1 MSPLAAGTL
10 AVVVIVL
17 VAIAGGVWFRARPS
31 ALDRFYKPPSDEVV
45 AAADRG
51 EIFREETIDN
61 GGTGAVAYRVL
72 YRTLGLDGEPIAASG
87 FVAWPSAD
95 APEGGYPIVA
105 FGHSTVGLADE
116 CAPSRG
122 GFGIVNRSQVIA
134 FLEAGYA
141 VASTDYPGLGP
152 PGPHPYLA
160 GETSGNSVID
170 IVRAARNSAGE
181 QLGDRVVA
189 WGYSQGGHAVLWARA
204 LVGEAAPELDWRG
217 TVALAPVVDL
227 AVLARSSALGDVLG
241 VAVAMGQE
249 PRGLDID
256 PLLTEAGEKSRSDLE
271 SECINRV
278 IEAAVERGE
287 PVLAEGQDA
296 WIEDLV
302 RDAPPV
308 EGTGPAWVLYGDG
321 DTTVGSEAVAAWV
334 ASGADADVTG
344 RVFPGFDHGGLVE
357 AAGDDVL
364 AWMLERL
371 AA

>member
-1 MSPLAAGTL
+1 MVAGAI
-10 AVVVIVL
+10 AVVVIVGL
-17 VAIAGGVWFRARPS
+17 SAVIGIWYTSRPS
-31 ALDRFYKPPSDEVV
+31 ALDRFYQPPPDEEV
-45 AAADRG
+45 AAAARG
-51 EIFREETIDN
+51 DIFREETIDN

-72 YRTLGLDGEPIAASG
+72 YRTVGLDGAPLAASG
-87 FVAWPSAD
+87 FIAWPSET
-95 APEGGYPIVA
+95 APPGGYPIVA
-105 FGHSTVGLADE
+105 FGHSTVGLADK

-141 VASTDYPGLGP
+141 VASADYPGLGP

-160 GETSGNSVID
+160 GEASGNSVID
-170 IVRAARNSAGE
+170 IVRAARQSAGD
-181 QLGDRVVA
+181 QLSDKVVA

-204 LVGEAAPELDWRG
+204 LVAEAAPELDWRG
-217 TVALAPVVDL
+217 TIALAPVVDL
-227 AVLARSSALGDVLG
+227 AVLARSDALGDVLG
-241 VAVAMGQE
+241 VAVAMGRE
-249 PRGLDID
+249 PTGLEID
-256 PLLTEAGEKSRSDLE
+256 PLLTDAGRQSRDDLE

-287 PVLAEGQDA
+287 PVLADTQAA
-296 WIEDLV
+296 WIDDLA
-302 RDAPPV
+302 DEAPPV
-308 EGTGPAWVLYGDG
+308 EGTGPAWVLYGDE

-334 ASGADADVTG
+334 ERGAGSGVTG

-371 AA
+371 APA